1 MEVYPA
7 TLAGSSFGSHDVANR
22 TGDGGASKPLF
33 LPFEHSDALENRSRT
48 GQNATW
54 HRTYDAPCHVSTRNG
69 GKPAWGPRGASHHVT
84 SGCWR
89 LESRGHR
96 EHAECIEHNMHF
108 CSLGGEQRY

>member
-54 HRTYDAPCHVSTRNG
+54 HRTYDGPVPRFNAQWREARMRST
-69 GKPAWGPRGASHHVT
+69 
-84 SGCWR
+84 WR
-89 LESRGHR
+89 
-96 EHAECIEHNMHF
+96 
-108 CSLGGEQRY
+108 